1 MEIELIGKVGDT
13 YISVCECSGDEE
25 DLLITETGLKCCA
38 CGEEQPHYTDQ
49 DEDDWST
56 VEYELFGDC

>member
-1 MEIELIGKVGDT
+1 MEIENIGDIGET
-13 YISVCECSGDEE
+13 YFAVCDCSGDEE
-25 DLLITETGLKCCA
+25 NMVITETGLKCCA
-38 CGEEQPHYTDQ
+38 CGVEQPYYTDQ